1 MRLQRE
7 PHDRAVSP
15 VVGVI
20 LMVAVTV
27 ILAAVVGTFVFDL
40 HDPSNSMAG
49 EAGVSVE
56 ENPDGTATVSLVSS
70 TADSVSVS
78 NGYVERELDGVG
90 DSTTLWY
97 GDNAELTVLAEKDG
111 DRGVVTSHSLSSSD
125 YENAVY
131 MESST
136 CDDPGYCGAKV
147 VVNDIEF
154 FTGRGIN
161 VLELDSNGEF
171 VSYNAYDTHNRTRH
185 GDVYTNWDGES
196 SITADDINWEY
207 RCSAYYN
214 SDWDTDGNCA
224 NEALMDHLNSIP
236 DGHYVLVIGDDQPGS
251 KQEGGSDYEYLD
263 EPPESTFADW
273 GADFG
278 GQPHIYYR
286 DNWLMVVE
294 KGDGVI
300 FERHERRGDISGIGH
315 VSGWFYR

>member
-1 MRLQRE
+1 MRLKPE
-7 PHDRAVSP
+7 PRNRAVSP

-27 ILAAVVGTFVFDL
+27 ILAAVIGTFVLDL
-40 HDPSNSMAG
+40 HNPSHSMAG
-49 EAGVSVE
+49 EAGVNIE

-70 TADSVSVS
+70 TADSVTVS

-90 DSTTLWY
+90 DSATLWY

-111 DRGVVTSHSLSSSD
+111 ERGVVTSHSLSSSD
-125 YENAVY
+125 YETAVY

-136 CDDPGYCGAKV
+136 CDDPGYCGSKV
-147 VVNDIEF
+147 VVNGVEF
-154 FTGRGIN
+154 FSGRGIN
-161 VLELDSNGEF
+161 ILELDENGEF
-171 VSYNAYDTHNRTRH
+171 VSYNAYDTHDGDRH
-185 GDVYTNWDGES
+185 GDVYTSWDGES
-196 SITADDINWEY
+196 SISSGDLNWGYRCDDTSNDCADDE
-207 RCSAYYN
+207 
-214 SDWDTDGNCA
+214 
-224 NEALMDHLNSIP
+224 LMNHLNSIP
-236 DGHYVLVIGDDQPGS
+236 EGHYILIIGDDQPGS
-251 KQEGGSDYEYLD
+251 KREGDTDYQYLT

-278 GQPHIYYR
+278 GQPHLYYR

-300 FERHERRGDISGIGH
+300 FERHERRGSISGIAH